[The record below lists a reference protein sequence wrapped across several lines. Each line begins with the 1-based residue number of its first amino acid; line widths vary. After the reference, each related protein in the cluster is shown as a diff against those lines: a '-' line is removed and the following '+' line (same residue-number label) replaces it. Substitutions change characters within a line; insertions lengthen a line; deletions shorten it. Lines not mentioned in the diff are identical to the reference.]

1 MKSESTI
8 TAALVGN
15 PNCGKTTLFNILTGS
30 SQRTGNWAGVT
41 VEKKYGY
48 AKNIHGKNGKKLKIV
63 DLPGIYSLYP
73 YSPEETAAIK
83 FLLHDK
89 PDVIIN
95 IIDSTNLE
103 RNLYL
108 TTQLIQLGLPVVA
121 ALNMF
126 DILEKRGDKIN
137 VELFCKSFGILF
149 VPISAAKG
157 FGIDSLLKNAVHIS
171 DNNIKPESIHIFSPQ
186 TERALAQIQNNSAQS
201 ISKFEAVRLFE
212 SGNTDEPEM
221 TIADERYKFICSVT
235 KSALVRS
242 KSSQAESISDKIDK
256 IITSRVLAIPI
267 FLIIMSLIFYITFGA
282 PGQAMKNVFDY
293 IITDVFE
300 DCVKN
305 LLISAKTSAQ
315 IQSLVLDG
323 IIGGV
328 GSVISFLPQ
337 ITILFT
343 LLSLVEDSGYMART
357 IFITDKLLRRIGLS
371 GKSFVPIIMGF
382 GCTVPAVL
390 STKTLENPREKQL
403 AILIS
408 PFMSCSAKMPVYMLF
423 ASVFFKENTVPAIF
437 AVYIIGIAFAVLTA
451 LFFKEG
457 SSQKSAVFLME
468 LPPYRLPSPKSLFL
482 HIWERIKDF
491 LAKAG
496 KILLGASIII
506 WFLQSF
512 DFSLAPAAKEESIL
526 SQAGRFI
533 APIFSVCGFDSW
545 QASVSLLTGLV
556 AKESVASTI
565 AVLCSDTG
573 LSEIFSGLSAFSF
586 LVFVLLYP
594 PCIAA
599 TAAVYK
605 ETKSLKKTAFSTAYQ
620 LFSAWFLSA
629 LIFQVGTLI
638 KNIGGIL

>member
-1 MKSESTI
+1 MKSKTTI

-41 VEKKYGY
+41 VEKKFGY
-48 AKNIHGKNGKKLKIV
+48 AKSIHGKRLKIV

-73 YSPEETAAIK
+73 CSPEETAAIK
-83 FLLHDK
+83 FLLQDK

-108 TTQLIQLGLPVVA
+108 TTQLVQLGLPVVA

-126 DILEKRGDKIN
+126 DILEKRGDKLN
-137 VELFCKSFGILF
+137 VQLFCKNFGILF
-149 VPISAAKG
+149 VPISAVKG

-186 TERALAQIQNNSAQS
+186 TEHTLAQIQNNSAQS

-235 KSALVRS
+235 KSALVQS
-242 KSSQAESISDKIDK
+242 KYSQAESISDKIDK
-256 IITSRVLAIPI
+256 VITSRVLAIPI
-267 FLIIMSLIFYITFGA
+267 FLIILSLIFYITFGA
-282 PGQAMKNVFDY
+282 PGQAMKNIFDY

-305 LLISAKTSAQ
+305 LLISAKTSSH

-343 LLSLVEDSGYMART
+343 LLSIVEDSGYMARA
-357 IFITDKLLRRIGLS
+357 IFITDKLLRHIGLS

-423 ASVFFKENTVPAIF
+423 ASVFFKENTLPAIF
-437 AVYIIGIAFAVLTA
+437 AVYIIGIAFAVFTA
-451 LFFKEG
+451 LFFRNG
-457 SSQKSAVFLME
+457 SPQNSTAFLME
-468 LPPYRLPSPKSLFL
+468 LPPYRLPSFKSLFL
-482 HIWERIKDF
+482 HIWEKIKDF

-506 WFLQSF
+506 WLLQSF
-512 DFSLAPAAKEESIL
+512 DFSLSPVANEESIL

-545 QASVSLLTGLV
+545 QASVSLLTGLA

-565 AVLCSDTG
+565 TVLCSDTG
-573 LSEIFSGLSAFSF
+573 LCEIFNGLSAFSF

-620 LFSAWFLSA
+620 FFSAWFLSA